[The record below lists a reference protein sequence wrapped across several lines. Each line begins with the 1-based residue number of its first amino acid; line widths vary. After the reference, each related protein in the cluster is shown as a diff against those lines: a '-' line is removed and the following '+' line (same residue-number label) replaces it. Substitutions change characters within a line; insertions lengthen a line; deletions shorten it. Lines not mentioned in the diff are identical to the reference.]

1 MKPMVEVL
9 LLHWKKAW
17 ELGEHHTQED
27 VKSLAFLPPPMHSFR
42 RLPKKHVIHE
52 TNNYTCCELGKG
64 RPWPRPDP
72 KHKNNLR
79 AALQVVG
86 AFPTT

>member
-1 MKPMVEVL
+1 
-9 LLHWKKAW
+9 
-17 ELGEHHTQED
+17 
-27 VKSLAFLPPPMHSFR
+27 MHSFR